1 MDYIAAMNISPV
13 LIAAVLLIAGLCLLA
28 LIQARQILRH
38 KRMAMRDSVTGSLSR
53 EGFLR
58 ETQKYLTTQK
68 NRPVVVTM
76 RLCNHSQ
83 ITKTFGCRSAD
94 QVLVYLYS
102 VLTANLSPSEP
113 IARTDGD
120 TFCFLLKNRQ
130 EDAVRARLDRICE
143 SANRF
148 NQNPLASYPLEL
160 IFGICAPD
168 GPLGSVDEILKK
180 TAALLEN
187 QESSTRYHFF
197 YASAEDDPARNRS
210 RIDQMEQ
217 ALGNGEFVAFMQPK
231 VRLSDNRI
239 VSAEALIRW
248 RHPQRGML
256 TPDMFIPLLDEYH
269 LLPKYDLYLFEQV
282 CRQMAQWI
290 RQNWTPLP
298 VSINLSH
305 DTLHTPSFAGIYAE
319 ICRKYGI
326 APELIELELPESVLQ
341 ESPREI
347 MLIIE
352 QIHSFNFRCALD
364 NFGRN
369 TISLNSLRELNVD
382 TIKLDQS
389 LFSGENNN
397 RRNRFVVEAVLKLST
412 QLQIQTV
419 AEGIDNASQVQ
430 YLKQSG
436 CDIIQ
441 GYYYFLPMPMEEFC
455 IRVFRKGQ
463 PGYVE
468 SPETNALRTQLPVRR
483 ASKKITMFSLQT
495 ATDRVA
501 FSDLFS
507 PVQEENYALNNA
519 TSLFQYSSLI
529 HENDR
534 QDFMHMLGRC
544 QKESGWMENTI
555 RFYTSNGRYEWQ
567 EVHMHGETVPS
578 GEGMVISG
586 TLVNLA
592 SWNREVDRWKEKAN
606 RDALTDLY
614 NRESFEQFVG
624 DVLKK
629 GKIASAAL
637 IFIDVDDFKKV
648 NDTLGH
654 IVGDDVLRIIAKR
667 LQRAFRQTDII
678 ARYGGDE
685 FVIFA
690 NGIGKEE
697 LSKRLQSLC
706 ESFRMPYRNGS
717 VEHPVSV
724 SLGAAMFP
732 DDGHTYENLV
742 EHADAAAYVAKR
754 RGKNRF
760 VFYHPDFEDI
770 VQ

>member
-1 MDYIAAMNISPV
+1 MNHTAAINISPV
-13 LIAAVLLIAGLCLLA
+13 LVTAVLLIAILCLLA
-28 LIQARQILRH
+28 LIQARQILCH

-58 ETQKYLTTQK
+58 EVEKHLTAQK

-76 RLCNHSQ
+76 RLCNHSR
-83 ITKTFGCRSAD
+83 ITKTFGCRNAD
-94 QVLVYLYS
+94 RVLVYLHS
-102 VLTANLSPSEP
+102 VLMANLSASEP

-143 SANRF
+143 SADRF
-148 NQNPLASYPLEL
+148 NQNPQTSYPLEL
-160 IFGICAPD
+160 IFGICALDDPRW
-168 GPLGSVDEILKK
+168 SVDEILKYS
-180 TAALLEN
+180 AALLEN
-187 QESSTRYHFF
+187 RESSSRYHFF
-197 YASAEDDPARNRS
+197 HASAENDPARNRG

-217 ALGNGEFVAFMQPK
+217 ALENGEFVAFMQPK

-290 RQNWTPLP
+290 RQDWTPLP

-305 DTLHTPSFAGIYAE
+305 DTLRTPSFAGTCAE
-319 ICRKYGI
+319 ICRKYGV
-326 APELIELELPESVLQ
+326 APELIELELPESVIL

-347 MLIIE
+347 IPVIE

-369 TISLNSLRELNVD
+369 AISLSSLRELNVD
-382 TIKLDQS
+382 AIKLDQL

-397 RRNRFVVEAVLKLST
+397 RRNRFMVEAILKLST

-430 YLKQSG
+430 YLKQAG

-441 GYYYFLPMPMEEFC
+441 GYYYFLPMSMEEFC

-468 SPETNALRTQLPVRR
+468 SPETNALRAQIPARQ
-483 ASKKITMFSLQT
+483 ASKKIAMFSLQT
-495 ATDRVA
+495 ATDRVT

-507 PVQEENYALNNA
+507 PVQEENYVLSNA

-534 QDFMHMLGRC
+534 QDFLHMLGRC
-544 QKESGWMENTI
+544 QKESGWMDNTI
-555 RFYTSNGRYEWQ
+555 RFYTSNGRYEWL
-567 EVHMHGETVPS
+567 EVYMHGETVPS

-586 TLVNLA
+586 TLVNMA
-592 SWNREVDRWKEKAN
+592 SWNSEVNRWKEKAN

-614 NRESFEQFVG
+614 NREYFEQFAG

-629 GKIASAAL
+629 GKLSSAAL

-654 IVGDDVLRIIAKR
+654 VVGDDVLRTIAKR
-667 LQRAFRQTDII
+667 LQGAFRQTDII

-697 LSKRLQSLC
+697 LGKRLQHLC
-706 ESFRMPYRNGS
+706 ESFRVPYRNGS

-724 SLGAAMFP
+724 SLGSAMFP
-732 DDGHTYENLV
+732 DDGHTYEELV

>member
-1 MDYIAAMNISPV
+1 MDRTATINISPV
-13 LIAAVLLIAGLCLLA
+13 LIAAVVLITSLCLLI
-28 LIQARQILRH
+28 LIQARQILYY

-58 ETQKYLTTQK
+58 VTQKYLTTQK
-68 NRPVVVTM
+68 NRGVVVTM
-76 RLCNHSQ
+76 RLCNLSQ
-83 ITKTFGCRSAD
+83 ITQTFGCRNAD
-94 QVLVYLYS
+94 RVLSYLHS
-102 VLTANLSPSEP
+102 VLTANLSSSEP
-113 IARTDGD
+113 IARIDGD

-130 EDAVRARLDRICE
+130 EDAIRARLDRICE

-148 NQNPLASYPLEL
+148 NQNPLATYPLEL
-160 IFGICAPD
+160 LFGICIPDAPQS
-168 GPLGSVDEILKK
+168 SVDEILKK
-180 TAALLEN
+180 TTALLEK
-187 QESSTRYHFF
+187 QARSSRYHFIR
-197 YASAEDDPARNRS
+197 ASAENDPARNRS
-210 RIDQMEQ
+210 QIDQMEQ
-217 ALGNGEFVAFMQPK
+217 ALENGEFIAFMQPK
-231 VRLSDNRI
+231 IRLSDNRI
-239 VSAEALIRW
+239 IGAEALIRW

-256 TPDMFIPLLDEYH
+256 TPDMFISLLDEYH

-282 CRQMAQWI
+282 CRQMAHWI

-305 DTLHTPSFAGIYAE
+305 DTLHTPSFAGGYAE

-326 APELIELELPESVLQ
+326 APELIELELPESILL
-341 ESPREI
+341 ESPSEI
-347 MLIIE
+347 VRIVE

-364 NFGRN
+364 NFGRS
-369 TISLNSLRELNVD
+369 TISLSALRELNVD
-382 TIKLDQS
+382 TIKLDQF

-397 RRNRFVVEAVLKLST
+397 RRNRFVVEAILKLST
-412 QLQIQTV
+412 QLQIRTV

-430 YLKQSG
+430 YLKQAG
-436 CDIIQ
+436 CDVIQ
-441 GYYYFLPMPMEEFC
+441 GYYYFQPMSMEEFC

-468 SPETNALRTQLPVRR
+468 SPETNALRAQIPARR

-495 ATDRVA
+495 ATDRVT
-501 FSDLFS
+501 FSELFT
-507 PVQEENYALNNA
+507 PVQEEHYALSNA

-534 QDFMHMLGRC
+534 QDFLLMLSRC
-544 QKESGWMENTI
+544 QKESGWIENTI
-555 RFYTSNGRYEWQ
+555 RFYTSNGRYEWM

-586 TLVNLA
+586 TLVNMT
-592 SWNREVDRWKEKAN
+592 SWNSEVNRWKEKAN

-614 NRESFEQFVG
+614 NREYFEQFTS

-629 GKIASAAL
+629 GKLSSAAL

-654 IVGDDVLRIIAKR
+654 IVGDDVLRSISKR
-667 LQRAFRQTDII
+667 LQSAFRQTDII

-697 LSKRLQSLC
+697 LSKRLQKVC

-724 SLGAAMFP
+724 SLGAVMFP
-732 DDGHTYENLV
+732 DNGHTYEELLD
-742 EHADAAAYVAKR
+742 HADTAAYVAKH

-760 VFYHPDFEDI
+760 IFYHPDFEDI